1 MRVEVEAYAGYKADE
16 RPLIFRMG
24 GREYRI
30 EELLDKWYG
39 PDDTWFKVRAD
50 DGGSYILRL
59 NPASGW
65 TLESYREAGSKPS
78 HLPKSGPAP
87 VV

>member
-1 MRVEVEAYAGYKADE
+1 MEAYAGYKADE
-16 RPLIFRMG
+16 RPLLFRMG
-24 GREYRI
+24 GREYRV

-39 PDDTWFKVRAD
+39 PEDTWFKVRAD

-59 NPASGW
+59 NPTAEW
-65 TLESYREAGSKPS
+65 TLESYRCGEPKPS
-78 HLPKSGPAP
+78 RPPESGPAP